1 MTSDNARQLLDKF
14 YNGTSTP
21 SDIEQLK
28 SFFATATDI
37 PDDMMADAILFSGA
51 ENPEAAPVPDITD
64 ILGEDLLSEI
74 DSAVAEEQLAAISA
88 PRRLRPR
95 YVWFSAAAAA
105 CMLLVLTFGFLMP
118 DNNLSRQSASSDSG
132 SSVTAKS
139 ESTIPDT
146 VSVETLKP
154 APTFKEENMAKAPS
168 PVRTHKPKIK
178 KNVSWS
184 SNPNNGYNEINDPEV
199 ARETLEDTYNIL
211 RESFARVNKNMPD
224 ISAVVERNNT
234 IVSNSLRTLQRL

>member
-51 ENPEAAPVPDITD
+51 ENPEAAPVPEISDI
-64 ILGEDLLSEI
+64 IGEDFLSEI
-74 DSAVAEEQLAAISA
+74 DSAVAEEQRKAISA
-88 PRRLRPR
+88 PRRFRPR
-95 YVWFSAAAAA
+95 YVWLSAAAAA
-105 CMLLVLTFGFLMP
+105 CLLLVLTFCFLMP

-139 ESTIPDT
+139 KSPIPDT

-154 APTFKEENMAKAPS
+154 APTLKEENMAK
-168 PVRTHKPKIK
+168 
-178 KNVSWS
+178 VSES
-184 SNPNNGYNEINDPEV
+184 SNPNNGYNEINDPEL
-199 ARETLEDTYNIL
+199 ARETLDDTFNIL